1 MAEIKATGEPR
12 FAVFDFEYDSGE
24 GLRKRIAFIN
34 WYVSSSR
41 YTALRPILSIAGHPM
56 RIHAS
61 LCAPIDTL
69 PCVSRIKDDMPVRL
83 KMLYASLKT
92 TSERNSMVCRQ
103 SFSAP
108 MKTKLSTRLVC
119 YFYHDSQAGLSDI
132 IRSSARKKPEEIRPI
147 FVRLRHNLYHKPIP
161 LQSPSAS
168 PSSALFSDKHYLYH
182 CTC

>member
-83 KMLYASLKT
+83 KMLYASSKD
-92 TSERNSMVCRQ
+92 N
-103 SFSAP
+103 
-108 MKTKLSTRLVC
+108 
-119 YFYHDSQAGLSDI
+119 I
-132 IRSSARKKPEEIRPI
+132 RKKLDGLQAELQCTDEDEIEYQTG
-147 FVRLRHNLYHKPIP
+147 VLL
-161 LQSPSAS
+161 LS
-168 PSSALFSDKHYLYH
+168 
-182 CTC
+182 